1 MRFRDQNIRYF
12 STLDGIKVPN
22 VMRVVAWML
31 VFAITCSVTFLIVT
45 PWVQNAS
52 GPGTVTAL
60 NPDDRLQ
67 PINALVSGRINKWF
81 VRDGSAVKMG
91 DPIVEIVDND
101 PNLIDRLDSEK
112 AQLVASRD
120 AAKSA
125 LETAKIDLN
134 RTYQLF
140 NEGLAARRDYEQAQ
154 IRIENL
160 RSQLAEANAAINRIE
175 VSISRQSVQIVKAPR
190 DGVILQVNAGDTAT
204 FVSTGQRIATFV
216 PTGVPRAVEL
226 YVDGRDVALVR
237 PGSPVRLEFEG
248 WPAFQFSGWPEMA
261 IGTFG
266 GRVAAVDLSAGLD
279 GRFRVL
285 VVEGETAEEKWP
297 DERFV
302 RLGSAA
308 RGWVLFDTV
317 PAGYELWRQ
326 LNNFPPQFNVG
337 PSDLGSETAQTG
349 SASLSAGR

>member
-1 MRFRDQNIRYF
+1 MPTRAQHIRYF
-12 STLDGIKVPN
+12 STLDSIRVPGI
-22 VMRVVAWML
+22 MRALAWML
-31 VFAITCSVTFLIVT
+31 IIAISLAVAFLVFT
-45 PWVQNAS
+45 PWVQSA
-52 GPGTVTAL
+52 PGAGSVTAL

-81 VRDGSAVKMG
+81 VRDGSVVKKG

-101 PNLIDRLDSEK
+101 PNLIERLDAERS
-112 AQLVASRD
+112 QLTAARD
-120 AAKSA
+120 AVANAYK
-125 LETAKIDLN
+125 TAKIDLN
-134 RTYQLF
+134 RTLELF

-154 IRIENL
+154 IRVENM
-160 RSQLAEANAAINRIE
+160 RGQLAEANAALNRID
-175 VSISRQSVQIVKAPR
+175 VSISRQSVQIVKSPR
-190 DGVILQVNAGDTAT
+190 DGVILQVNAGDSAT

-226 YVDGRDVALVR
+226 YIDGRDVALVQ

-266 GRVAAVDLSAGLD
+266 GRVAAIDLSAGTD

-285 VVEGETAEEKWP
+285 VTEGNVPEETWP

-326 LNNFPPQFNVG
+326 LNNFPPQFNASQ
-337 PSDLGSETAQTG
+337 SDIDGDTAQNGLATG
-349 SASLSAGR
+349 SAGR